1 MSGLRDPEN
10 KKTCAP
16 MFHGAESLRKEGSAD
31 VLRARAGHDLG
42 WLRGLDAVIWRESED
57 REIFTELGSLGLGL
71 QGKDF
76 PRWKCQMS
84 YVLS

>member
-1 MSGLRDPEN
+1 MLLCFTEQRVSG
-10 KKTCAP
+10 
-16 MFHGAESLRKEGSAD
+16 RKEAAD

-42 WLRGLDAVIWRESED
+42 WLRGLDAAVILGESED

-76 PRWKCQMS
+76 PRWKCQTS
-84 YVLS
+84 YALS